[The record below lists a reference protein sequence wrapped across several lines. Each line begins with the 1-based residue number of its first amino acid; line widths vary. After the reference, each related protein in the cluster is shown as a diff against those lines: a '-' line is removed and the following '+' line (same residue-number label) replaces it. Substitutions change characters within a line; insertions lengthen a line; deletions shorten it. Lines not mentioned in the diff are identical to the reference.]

1 MAKRFAVL
9 VGMLAVLL
17 VAAVPAFAQ
26 QQNTATGVL
35 QALGPA
41 PEGRP
46 GPLYAITDEE
56 TGEAY
61 ELFSVQVNLEPFVG
75 ERVTVSGVGAAAPPS
90 SPVFSNL
97 LGVTGVVPADGIPPG
112 PAQEDGTTTTPDE
125 GTTPDTTAPGS
136 GSSGSS
142 GVESKVGGG
151 TAAKAGAKAEEGKM
165 TEVKKSEKKELPKTG
180 GGRASMVLVAGVLLV
195 GVGILA
201 RRLTR

>member
-26 QQNTATGVL
+26 QQTTATGVL

-61 ELFSVQVNLEPFVG
+61 ELFSVQADLEPFVG

-97 LGVTGVVPADGIPPG
+97 LGVTGVVPADGTPPV
-112 PAQEDGTTTTPDE
+112 PSQEDGTTTTPDE

-136 GSSGSS
+136 GSGSSGSS
-142 GVESKVGGG
+142 GGESKGGGG
-151 TAAKAGAKAEEGKM
+151 TAAKAKEGKM
-165 TEVKKSEKKELPKTG
+165 SRP
-180 GGRASMVLVAGVLLV
+180 RSRRRRSCQRPVA
-195 GVGILA
+195 A
-201 RRLTR
+201 ERR

>member
-75 ERVTVSGVGAAAPPS
+75 ERVTVSGAGAAAPPS

-112 PAQEDGTTTTPDE
+112 PSQEDGTTTTPDE

-136 GSSGSS
+136 GSSGS
-142 GVESKVGGG
+142 ESKGGGG

-165 TEVKKSEKKELPKTG
+165 TEAKKSEKKELPKTG
-180 GGRASMVLVAGVLLV
+180 GGRAPMVLVAGVLLV